1 MFSRVS
7 GSIMLPLFDRCRE
20 EKPMSEETQL
30 SAPQEPIL
38 PEGPMRIAA
47 ETLVLERLRALRR
60 ALGRN
65 VGPRDVV
72 VRHTSPAARRHLFEE
87 ACELYWNELSW
98 EETTDEEMIGD
109 QELTERVFPGLL
121 AFINALLPS
130 GESGE
135 PDRKREH
142 RDVAHD
148 FLLWLA
154 ARLVELRNAKVAG
167 NGHHARIRRELQV
180 TDELIDLVAYR
191 LYSLTSDEIEELQIR

>member
-1 MFSRVS
+1 
-7 GSIMLPLFDRCRE
+7 
-20 EKPMSEETQL
+20 MSDDAQL
-30 SAPQEPIL
+30 SAPREAVL
-38 PEGPMRIAA
+38 PEGGMRIAA

-72 VRHTSPAARRHLFEE
+72 VRRTNPAARKHLFEE

-109 QELTERVFPGLL
+109 RELTEMVFPGLL
-121 AFINALLPS
+121 AFMNALLPS
-130 GESGE
+130 GEGGE

-154 ARLVELRNAKVAG
+154 ARLVELRNARASE
-167 NGHHARIRRELQV
+167 NGHHSRIRREVQV

-191 LYSLTSDEIEELQIR
+191 LYSLTSEEIEDLQIR

>member
-1 MFSRVS
+1 
-7 GSIMLPLFDRCRE
+7 
-20 EKPMSEETQL
+20 MSEDAQL
-30 SAPQEPIL
+30 SALPETAL
-38 PEGPMRIAA
+38 PEGGMRMAA
-47 ETLVLERLRALRR
+47 ETLVTERLRALRR

-72 VRHTSPAARRHLFEE
+72 VRGTSPASRKHLFEE

-109 QELTERVFPGLL
+109 RELTEMVFPGLL
-121 AFINALLPS
+121 AFIDALLPS

-154 ARLVELRNAKVAG
+154 ARLVGLRNAKISG
-167 NGHHARIRRELQV
+167 NGHHSRIRRELQV
-180 TDELIDLVAYR
+180 TDELIDLIAYR
-191 LYSLTSDEIEELQIR
+191 LYSLTSDEIEEIQIL